1 MPNEPIEPDGPVEP
15 APRWG
20 IPDAVL
26 AFVGG
31 YLLSVVAAGAFVA
44 ATSADPTDRTF
55 GPTVAALVGLWSA
68 LVGGAVY
75 AARSKGSGSPAHD
88 FGLRLEA
95 GDIGRGLVGGIA
107 SQVAIVLVYRLL
119 GVDDLGRDNR
129 ELLDST
135 HGAGLVVL
143 CLLLAIGAPIVEEL
157 FFRGFLQ
164 RAVVRRAG
172 PALGIGVTGAA
183 FGLTHFDL
191 VALPGLATF
200 GVVLGILAHRYGRL
214 GPSIVAHVFFNAM
227 ALSLYLAT

>member
-1 MPNEPIEPDGPVEP
+1 MTVPNEPNQPNEP

-20 IPDAVL
+20 IPDAVV
-26 AFVGG
+26 AFVAG
-31 YLLSVVAAGAFVA
+31 YLLSVVTAGAFFA
-44 ATSADPTDRTF
+44 LTSAEATDRTL
-55 GPTVAALVGLWSA
+55 GPTVAALIGLWGA
-68 LVGGAVY
+68 LVGGALY
-75 AARSKGSGSPAHD
+75 AARTKGSGSLADD
-88 FGLRLEA
+88 FGLRIEG
-95 GDIGRGLVGGIA
+95 GDVGRGLVGGIA

-119 GVDDLGRDNR
+119 EVEDLGRDNR

-135 HGAGLVVL
+135 RGAGLVVL

-172 PALGIGVTGAA
+172 PAVGIGVTGVV

-200 GVVLGILAHRYGRL
+200 GVVLGVLAHRYHRL
-214 GPSIVAHVFFNAM
+214 GPSIVAHVFFNGM
-227 ALSLYLAT
+227 ALALYLAD